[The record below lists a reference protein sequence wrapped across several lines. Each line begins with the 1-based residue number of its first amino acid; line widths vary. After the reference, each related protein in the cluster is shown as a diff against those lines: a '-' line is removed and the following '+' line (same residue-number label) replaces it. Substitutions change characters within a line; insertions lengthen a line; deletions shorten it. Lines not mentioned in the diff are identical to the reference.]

1 MLLELSV
8 LSLLSLLHS
17 AVSSSTCRKWD
28 ISSQSKDQSL
38 FLYFASGRF
47 SARLSPYVIFLIL
60 RYNKVFDNPLRE
72 VVFLLI
78 FFVKREKHGLNVM
91 VDRKCLESVTKYF
104 DLPPSSLLPGEP
116 ITTLHL
122 LINDNNKF
130 LPSSCR

>member
-60 RYNKVFDNPLRE
+60 RYNKVYHPLRE

-91 VDRKCLESVTKYF
+91 VDRKCLDSVTQYF
-104 DLPPSSLLPGEP
+104 DLPPSSLLPGEL
-116 ITTLHL
+116 ITTLH
-122 LINDNNKF
+122 INQ
-130 LPSSCR
+130 